1 MKVVITA
8 GGTGGHIY
16 PALSI
21 IKKLKERNKDLDV
34 LYIGTTD
41 RMEAKLVPSK
51 NIKYEGIKMIGL
63 DRKNPFKNIY
73 VLYCFFKAVKKAKKI
88 LKEFNPDIVLGVGG
102 YITLPVLY
110 AAHILGIKTAIHEQ
124 NSIPGL
130 SNKLISNFA
139 DKIFVSLPGSEEFF
153 DKKKTIFT
161 GNPRSEE
168 IKDVKKEPKGTYGFK
183 NNKKLVII
191 VMGSL
196 GSTTINNAMK
206 DILVSF
212 KDKDYE
218 VLYITGEA
226 YYEEFKKLKLS
237 DNVKIYSKREDLIQI
252 MKQADLIVSR
262 AGATI
267 ISEITGLGISSIL
280 IPSPYVTN
288 NHQYKNALDLAKNDA
303 CVLLEEK
310 DFNKDSLLSTIDSV
324 LNDKE
329 KMIVLKTNSRKLA
342 NTNSATMICEE
353 IEKLVKDR

>member
-16 PALSI
+16 PALTI
-21 IKKLKERNKDLDV
+21 IKKLKERNKDIDI

-41 RMEAKLVPSK
+41 RMEAKLIPSR
-51 NIKYEGIKMIGL
+51 NIKYEGIKMLGL
-63 DRKNPFKNIY
+63 SRKNIFKNIY
-73 VLYCFFKAVKKAKKI
+73 VFSCFLKAINKAKRI
-88 LKEFNPDIVLGVGG
+88 IKEYNPDIVIGVGG

-110 AAHILGIKTAIHEQ
+110 AAHRLGIPTVIHEQ

-130 SNKLISNFA
+130 SNKLIANFA
-139 DKIFVSLPGSEEFF
+139 DKIFVSLPGSENYF

-168 IKDVKKEPKGTYGFK
+168 IKEIKKESKTNLGFSDD
-183 NNKKLVII
+183 KKLVII

-196 GSTTINNAMK
+196 GSNTINTAMK
-206 DILVSF
+206 DILLSF

-226 YYEEFKKLKLS
+226 YYEEFKKLKIS
-237 DNVKIYSKREDLIQI
+237 DNVKIYDKREDLIQI

-288 NHQYKNALDLAKNDA
+288 NHQYKNAKELEDNNA
-303 CVLLEEK
+303 CVILEEK
-310 DFNKDSLLSTIDSV
+310 DLTKDNLLNTIDNI

-329 KMIVLKTNSRKLA
+329 KMIVLKANSKKLA
-342 NTNSATMICEE
+342 NTNSATLICKE
-353 IEKLVKDR
+353 IERIVRNR

>member
-21 IKKLKERNKDLDV
+21 IKKLKARNKNLDV

-51 NIKYEGIKMIGL
+51 NIKYEGIKMVGL
-63 DRKNPFKNIY
+63 NRKNPFKNVY
-73 VLYCFFKAVKKAKKI
+73 VLVCFLKAISKAKKI
-88 LKEFNPDIVLGVGG
+88 LKKFNPDIVVGVGG

-110 AAHILGIKTAIHEQ
+110 AAHKLGIKTVIHEQ

-130 SNKLISNFA
+130 SNKLIANFA
-139 DKIFVSLPGSEEFF
+139 DKIFVSLPGSEEYF

-168 IKDVKKEPKGTYGFK
+168 IKEVKLEPKTNLGFSK
-183 NNKKLVII
+183 NKKLVII

-196 GSTTINNAMK
+196 GSTTVNNAMK
-206 DILVSF
+206 DILLSF
-212 KDKDYE
+212 KEKDYE

-226 YYEEFKKLKLS
+226 YYDEFKKLKLS
-237 DNVKIYSKREDLIQI
+237 SNVKIYSKREDLIQI

-288 NHQYKNALDLAKNDA
+288 NHQYKNAKDLEKNGA
-303 CVLLEEK
+303 CVVLEEK
-310 DFNKDSLLSTIDSV
+310 DLNKKNLLAAIDNI

-329 KMIVLKTNSRKLA
+329 KMIVLKTNSKKLA
-342 NTNSATMICEE
+342 NTNSASVICEE
-353 IEKLVKDR
+353 IEKIVKDR